1 MVKGEIEV
9 VVVCN
14 FVIVVYDVMTVIG
27 EIESGVVY
35 NFVIVVYNVTMVIGE
50 IESEEYYSY
59 FLEMVKSLLDGNL
72 EFT

>member
-1 MVKGEIEV
+1 MTDIGEIEEV
-9 VVVCN
+9 VICN
-14 FVIVVYDVMTVIG
+14 FVIVVYDVMT
-27 EIESGVVY
+27 
-35 NFVIVVYNVTMVIGE
+35 VIGE